1 MVTLAE
7 TLRQVGY
14 VSPQGQ
20 VTGPRT
26 QLAQQLRNYA
36 TNVIPTAKQNL
47 AQQRADIDAAITMGD
62 QGIQIGDREA
72 FERQMAQV
80 PNLMGLTAYHGTPH
94 TIKGKFDISK
104 VGTGE
109 GAQAYGH
116 GMYFAEN
123 PAVANEYARALGS
136 KIDVN
141 GKPLYQANKTIGST
155 GNTEL
160 DDYLV
165 ANLGNV
171 QATRKQLLSDIK
183 EIRPTN
189 PSAAKEMQSTLADLR
204 KANVAVQDTGNL
216 YKVDIPDADIPMML
230 DWGKPLAQQTP
241 EVQAAIQKLGDRF
254 RPLDDMEAKNVTGER
269 LYRRIENSFGKY
281 YGNQANPDASA
292 LLNSVGIKGIRYLDE
307 GSRSKPYSVAI
318 STKKGPYAET
328 EFITKEQ
335 AEQYIKEKQAEG
347 FKTELKE
354 TGTSNFVVFDPSNV
368 KILEQNSKPVT
379 RKEILEQQINK
390 IE

>member
-1 MVTLAE
+1 MANLAQ

-14 VSPQGQ
+14 VTPQGQ
-20 VTGPRT
+20 VTGPNAP
-26 QLAQQLRNYA
+26 LAQQLKNYV
-36 TNVIPTAKQNL
+36 TNVIPTARQNL
-47 AQQRADIDAAITMGD
+47 AQQRADIDAALTMG
-62 QGIQIGDREA
+62 QGGVQIGDREA

-94 TIKGKFDISK
+94 TIKGKFDINK

-123 PAVANEYARALGS
+123 PAVAKEYQRKLSGWDTSTKLALGHHGG
-136 KIDVN
+136 IDNAIAETEKRVN
-141 GKPLYQANKTIGST
+141 SYKT
-155 GNTEL
+155 GNWAEHEKERANRLLQLNQKKLEEL
-160 DDYLV
+160 
-165 ANLGNV
+165 
-171 QATRKQLLSDIK
+171 QA
-183 EIRPTN
+183 
-189 PSAAKEMQSTLADLR
+189 M
-204 KANVAVQDTGNL
+204 KAGMPEPTGNL

-254 RPLDDMEAKNVTGER
+254 RPLDDMEAKNVTGKR

-307 GSRSKPYSVAI
+307 GSRRQPYSVAI

-328 EFITKEQ
+328 EFLTKEQ

-354 TGTSNFVVFDPSNV
+354 TGTSNFVVFEPSNV
-368 KILEQNSKPVT
+368 KILEQNSKPMT
-379 RKEILEQQINK
+379 RKEILEQELK
-390 IE
+390 KVVE

>member
-1 MVTLAE
+1 MATLAE
-7 TLRQVGY
+7 ILRQAGY
-14 VSPQGQ
+14 VTPQG
-20 VTGPRT
+20 VTGPNAPLAK
-26 QLAQQLRNYA
+26 QLKNYV
-36 TNVIPTAKQNL
+36 TNVIPTAAQNIS
-47 AQQRADIDAAITMGD
+47 QQRADIDAALTMGD

-80 PNLMGLTAYHGTPH
+80 PNLMGATAYHGTPH

-116 GMYFAEN
+116 GIYFAEN
-123 PAVANEYARALGS
+123 PAVANEYARELGS

-165 ANLGNV
+165 ANIGDV
-171 QATRKQLLSDIK
+171 KATRRQLLSDIK

-189 PSAAKEMQSTLADLR
+189 PEAAKEMQKTLADLR

-241 EVQAAIQKLGDRF
+241 EIQAAIQKLGDRF

-307 GSRSKPYSVAI
+307 GSRLNASHWEVNYDGGQAFFKSPEKAKEFMA
-318 STKKGPYAET
+318 TKKNATLVEPP
-328 EFITKEQ
+328 K
-335 AEQYIKEKQAEG
+335 
-347 FKTELKE
+347 
-354 TGTSNFVVFDPSNV
+354 GTSNFVVFDPSNV
-368 KILEQNSKPVT
+368 KILEQNSKPIT